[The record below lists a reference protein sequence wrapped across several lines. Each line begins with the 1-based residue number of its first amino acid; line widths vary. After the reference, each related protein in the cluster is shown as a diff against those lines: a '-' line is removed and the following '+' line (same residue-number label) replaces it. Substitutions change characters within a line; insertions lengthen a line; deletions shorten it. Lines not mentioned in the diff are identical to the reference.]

1 MNRKKILNSLK
12 KDPVMG
18 KVVARHEFPELE
30 KPGDLFVEIIENIL
44 GQQLS
49 GGPARIITKR
59 FWGLFKKPPTAGQV
73 LAVPDQK
80 IRDCGTSWAK
90 VKYIKSFCEA
100 VESGSLDLEKVR
112 GFEDEEVIL
121 ELTKVKGIGRWTA
134 EMILIFHLQ
143 RPDVFSLGDL
153 GLRSAVAEL
162 YGVDRENLKVI
173 GKITERW
180 KPYRSVAS
188 LYLWQWRDGPK
199 KA

>member
-1 MNRKKILNSLK
+1 MNKKVILDSLGR
-12 KDPVMG
+12 DPVMG
-18 KVVARHEFPELE
+18 KLVRKHKFPELE
-30 KPGDLFVEIIENIL
+30 KPGDLFREIIENIL

-49 GGPARIITKR
+49 SGPARIITKR
-59 FWGLFKKPPTAGQV
+59 FWGLFKKAPTAKQI
-73 LAVPDQK
+73 LAMPDQK

-100 VESGSLDLEKVR
+100 VENGSLDLDKIKELD
-112 GFEDEEVIL
+112 DETVIL

-134 EMILIFHLQ
+134 EMILIFNLM

-173 GKITERW
+173 GKITEKW